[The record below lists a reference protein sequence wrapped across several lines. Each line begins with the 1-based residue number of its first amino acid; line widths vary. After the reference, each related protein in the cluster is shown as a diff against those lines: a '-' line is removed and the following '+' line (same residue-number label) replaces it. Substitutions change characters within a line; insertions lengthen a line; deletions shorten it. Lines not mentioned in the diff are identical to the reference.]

1 MNMNSNITGQDS
13 SKPAEFVNST
23 YEALKYNP
31 QAAQQTLQK
40 GANAGLAGLGA
51 MAAVRYQQQA
61 QDVQKVEQAQQAGQQ
76 PQPTVLQQL
85 QMIAAQQGGIMG
97 QLPSNIAMAQQPEQ
111 GPQVGGGLGAL
122 PVDPRTLPQEMAGG
136 GLVALAEGGFLDY
149 SYDGGEGYADGGE
162 VRGFATGTS
171 EMLRALDIPDSPGYY
186 ALDELSA
193 NDLDASY
200 ADEEDERI
208 KEKVQRER
216 ARGAEREG
224 RPNAYQERARM
235 PEEEK
240 PAKYKDVYGKE
251 PVKGETYGSRHS
263 YSEKYGAVPSQAG
276 EYSPSKPSPSASAKP
291 SMIEGMSSAAQ
302 SPTHPMAEA
311 MAKSGK
317 PKFEAPPTPRTLR
330 GTLGNVGRGLGAL
343 SRFAGPLGVAQGA
356 MGMFDTLTDP
366 EIQQQ
371 YVQDWKENMPTWLGG
386 EDQKPLKHEAGG
398 RNGEVPAGQESI
410 RNPKPQVAKEAT
422 KVDKQFKSGQRD
434 DNHLVS
440 DAQTPAASREPA
452 SEEEL
457 RAAWGEE
464 KALHGNSEKARNL
477 QGRIADIV
485 NRTEENQKR
494 AEENVAR
501 GQTVSQT
508 SQPSQPSQ
516 SGGLPAIQGQ
526 APASASDDSFE
537 KMATRMNALYG
548 ATPQMSPEERAWRKE
563 QIESSRADKWLQTL
577 TAMAGGTFA
586 SGETTWPA
594 AIGKGALFGLSTY
607 RQGAQA
613 EAEAELGLIQADAAY
628 KAAEAAQ
635 HKEAVKDVSSI
646 LQNMAKLGNAS
657 DIAGLKER
665 AAAGREE
672 YKAENKAREN
682 ELNRE
687 AAFERAMLNAN
698 AIQGKDAVATSKL
711 VEDMVKMAVEE
722 ARSTN
727 PAIKQNDIDQI
738 RSKIY
743 AQFNMTPPGLGG
755 GQGLGGGMGMGN
767 RPIVRR
773 DRIIP
778 AAQQ

>member
-1 MNMNSNITGQDS
+1 MTINANITDS
-13 SKPAEFVNST
+13 DSGKPAQFINSIYETLKGDVNRT
-23 YEALKYNP
+23 NQLM
-31 QAAQQTLQK
+31 QQ
-40 GANAGLAGLGA
+40 GPSAGLAWLGA
-51 MAAVRYQQQA
+51 AAASRAQDQAKREQQSQQA
-61 QDVQKVEQAQQAGQQ
+61 QQMGQN
-76 PQPTVLQQL
+76 PQPTVAQQL
-85 QMIAAQQGGIMG
+85 QAAAMQGGIMG

-122 PVDPRTLPQEMAGG
+122 PVDPRTLPHEMAGG

-251 PVKGETYGSRHS
+251 PVKGETYGSRPS

-366 EIQQQ
+366 EFQQQ

-410 RNPKPQVAKEAT
+410 RNPKPQVTKEAT

-440 DAQTPAASREPA
+440 DAQTPAVSAQPQGQTLDELEKAYTAASREFGQGSPQA
-452 SEEEL
+452 LDVREKINAIENARSEL
-457 RAAWGEE
+457 E
-464 KALHGNSEKARNL
+464 KAKQPTA
-477 QGRIADIV
+477 
-485 NRTEENQKR
+485 
-494 AEENVAR
+494 
-501 GQTVSQT
+501 QTVSQT

-548 ATPQMSPEERAWRKE
+548 ATPQMTPEERAWRKE

-594 AIGKGALFGLSTY
+594 AIGKVALFGLSTY

-635 HKEAVKDVSSI
+635 RKEAVKDVSSI
-646 LQNMAKLGNAS
+646 MQNTAKLGSAS
-657 DIAGLKER
+657 DIAGLKSR
-665 AAAGREE
+665 SAATVEE
-672 YKAENKAREN
+672 FKAANKAREN

>member
-31 QAAQQTLQK
+31 QSAQQTLQK
-40 GANAGLAGLGA
+40 GANAGLAKLGA

-76 PQPTVLQQL
+76 SQPTVLQQL

-111 GPQVGGGLGAL
+111 GPQVGGGLGTL

-149 SYDGGEGYADGGE
+149 GYDGGEGYAEGGE
-162 VRGFATGTS
+162 VRGFFGGGDTGLYDPT
-171 EMLRALDIPDSPGYY
+171 EKPFDYAKNAITRASDLIIPGYEDY
-186 ALDELSA
+186 RRKREAEYDE
-193 NDLDASY
+193 DAG
-200 ADEEDERI
+200 DEYYDTTE
-208 KEKVQRER
+208 
-216 ARGAEREG
+216 AS
-224 RPNAYQERARM
+224 
-235 PEEEK
+235 PEE
-240 PAKYKDVYGKE
+240 KE
-251 PVKGETYGSRHS
+251 IRRLMGLPEAY
-263 YSEKYGAVPSQAG
+263 
-276 EYSPSKPSPSASAKP
+276 
-291 SMIEGMSSAAQ
+291 
-302 SPTHPMAEA
+302 AEA
-311 MAKSGK
+311 MK
-317 PKFEAPPTPRTLR
+317 
-330 GTLGNVGRGLGAL
+330 
-343 SRFAGPLGVAQGA
+343 AGEP
-356 MGMFDTLTDP
+356 MP
-366 EIQQQ
+366 ET
-371 YVQDWKENMPTWLGG
+371 KT
-386 EDQKPLKHEAGG
+386 LKHEAGG

-410 RNPKPQVAKEAT
+410 RNPKPQVSKEAT

-440 DAQTPAASREPA
+440 DAQTPAASGSEPVPA
-452 SEEEL
+452 EEER
-457 RAAWGEE
+457 RALMDRARQETQEE
-464 KALHGNSEKARNL
+464 FALKER
-477 QGRIADIV
+477 ADK
-485 NRTEENQKR
+485 NMAR
-494 AEENVAR
+494 AETIA
-501 GQTVSQT
+501 
-508 SQPSQPSQ
+508 Q

-526 APASASDDSFE
+526 RAAASDTGSSFE
-537 KMATRMNALYG
+537 ENARRMNELYG

-577 TAMAGGTFA
+577 MAMAGGTFA
-586 SGETTWPA
+586 SGETTGPA
-594 AIGKGALFGLSTY
+594 AIGKGALLGLSTY

-635 HKEAVKDVSSI
+635 RKEAVKDVSSI
-646 LQNMAKLGNAS
+646 MQNTANLGSAS
-657 DIAGLKER
+657 DIAGLKSR
-665 AAAGREE
+665 SAATVEE
-672 YKAENKAREN
+672 FKAANKAREN

>member
-31 QAAQQTLQK
+31 QAAQQTLQQ

-76 PQPTVLQQL
+76 PHPTVLQQL

-97 QLPSNIAMAQQPEQ
+97 QLPNTIAMAQQPEQ

-149 SYDGGEGYADGGE
+149 GYDGGEGYAEGGE
-162 VRGFATGTS
+162 VRRFFGGGDTG
-171 EMLRALDIPDSPGYY
+171 LDDYY
-186 ALDELSA
+186 DTTE
-193 NDLDASY
+193 AS
-200 ADEEDERI
+200 
-208 KEKVQRER
+208 
-216 ARGAEREG
+216 
-224 RPNAYQERARM
+224 
-235 PEEEK
+235 PEE
-240 PAKYKDVYGKE
+240 KE
-251 PVKGETYGSRHS
+251 IRRLMGLPEAY
-263 YSEKYGAVPSQAG
+263 
-276 EYSPSKPSPSASAKP
+276 
-291 SMIEGMSSAAQ
+291 
-302 SPTHPMAEA
+302 AEA
-311 MAKSGK
+311 MK
-317 PKFEAPPTPRTLR
+317 
-330 GTLGNVGRGLGAL
+330 
-343 SRFAGPLGVAQGA
+343 AGEP
-356 MGMFDTLTDP
+356 MP
-366 EIQQQ
+366 ET
-371 YVQDWKENMPTWLGG
+371 KT
-386 EDQKPLKHEAGG
+386 LKHEAGG

-440 DAQTPAASREPA
+440 DAQMPATSREPA

-508 SQPSQPSQ
+508 SQPSQ

-613 EAEAELGLIQADAAY
+613 EAEAELGLLQADAAY
-628 KAAEAAQ
+628 KATEAAQ
-635 HKEAVKDVSSI
+635 RKEAVKDVSSI
-646 LQNMAKLGNAS
+646 MQNTAKLGSAS
-657 DIAGLKER
+657 DIAGLKSR
-665 AAAGREE
+665 SAATVEE
-672 YKAENKAREN
+672 FKAANKAREN

-727 PAIKQNDIDQI
+727 PAIKQKDIDQI